1 MTTRTYSPK
10 PAEIQRKWHLVDA
23 TDQILGRLASR
34 LATVLMG
41 KHKPMFAHHLD
52 CGDHVVVVNVE
63 RIRVTGKKADQKS
76 YWTYSGYPSGHHGK
90 SFREM
95 LAKHPDRIL
104 RLAVRGMLP
113 KTQLGRKMLLK
124 LKIYAG
130 PEHPHAAQ
138 GPLPLDLK
146 KKK

>member
-10 PAEIQRKWHLVDA
+10 PSQIERKWHLVDA
-23 TDQILGRLASR
+23 TDQILGRLATR

-41 KHKPMFAHHLD
+41 KHKPMYAPHLD
-52 CGDHVVVVNVE
+52 CGDHIVVVNVE

-76 YWTYSGYPSGHHGK
+76 YWVYSGYPSGHHGT

-113 KTQLGRKMLLK
+113 KTQLGRHMLLK

-138 GPLPLDLK
+138 DPQPLDLK